1 MKLTRRKFLAASAS
15 ASAAVATTVRSQAA
29 ESALGTPP
37 ASRVGG
43 GMNRNQDARPGRTG
57 KRERSSRCEIRPSN
71 ATLAAPFDI
80 RIHIAY
86 AAAHGMDFLLTWNC
100 RHILNA
106 FNERRL
112 AAVCAAMGMSLPV
125 LCTPPE
131 SMADYVQP

>member
-1 MKLTRRKFLAASAS
+1 MKLTRRKFLAAGFT
-15 ASAAVATTVRSQAA
+15 ASAAVAATVRSRAVD
-29 ESALGTPP
+29 SALRIPP

-43 GMNRNQDARPGRTG
+43 GMNRNQDALPSRTG
-57 KRERSSRCEIRPSN
+57 KCERSSRCEIRQSN
-71 ATLAAPFDI
+71 APLAAPFDI
-80 RIHIAY
+80 RIHIAC

-106 FNERRL
+106 FNERHL

-131 SMADYVQP
+131 LMADYMQP